1 MTSNQRET
9 PSGPLNAVASIL
21 INGGV
26 LLSLAA
32 WFTANIPARLG
43 IESLALSEGSRNAL
57 TILVLGAP
65 IAVVARLALMPARH
79 LPQAL
84 GVQTVLA
91 SLAGVAALLTGWLA
105 LAFILA
111 GGPGVTAS
119 ATVSAP
125 AVLRN
130 LGLTALLSLMLL
142 VGTRRAIAQAREDA
156 NTLSVSIAGFM
167 LGLLPLVLL
176 SSALNF
182 VMQSFTVAPLDPY
195 LYVVNPVRFLTL
207 AVLLVA
213 LIPALLFGGEL
224 VLELR
229 RTVRAGSSRLLAF
242 IAFFGIGSLSA
253 VFVQILVSELYATA
267 VNCTPESATCSSLP
281 GQELVS
287 LTVNAIATIA
297 VVRRASREREHVAW
311 VGPIFPALATAVATY
326 SILPESLRGLP
337 LIGALSITIGIA
349 LLWRGRL
356 RSTRGASASAQRTRR
371 RS

>member
-1 MTSNQRET
+1 MISNQRET

-91 SLAGVAALLTGWLA
+91 SLSGVAALLTGWLA

-142 VGTRRAIAQAREDA
+142 LGTRRAIAQAREAA

-182 VMQSFTVAPLDPY
+182 VMQSFTVTPLDPY
-195 LYVVNPVRFLTL
+195 LYVDPVRFLTL

-229 RTVRAGSSRLLAF
+229 RTVRAGSSRLLTF

-253 VFVQILVSELYATA
+253 VFVQMLVSELYATA
-267 VNCTPESATCSSLP
+267 VHCTPDSATCSSQP
-281 GQELVS
+281 GRELVS

-356 RSTRGASASAQRTRR
+356 RSRRGASASAQRTRR

>member
-1 MTSNQRET
+1 
-9 PSGPLNAVASIL
+9 
-21 INGGV
+21 
-26 LLSLAA
+26 
-32 WFTANIPARLG
+32 
-43 IESLALSEGSRNAL
+43 
-57 TILVLGAP
+57 
-65 IAVVARLALMPARH
+65 
-79 LPQAL
+79 
-84 GVQTVLA
+84 
-91 SLAGVAALLTGWLA
+91 
-105 LAFILA
+105 
-111 GGPGVTAS
+111 
-119 ATVSAP
+119 
-125 AVLRN
+125 
-130 LGLTALLSLMLL
+130 MLL
-142 VGTRRAIAQAREDA
+142 LGTRRAIAQAREAA

-229 RTVRAGSSRLLAF
+229 RTVRAGSSRLLTF